1 MFLGFVAALEVPGTI
16 TPAYY
21 RAAVLACLKEL
32 ILENEFLTIMAMA
45 MVFQAMG
52 VVICY
57 DITDKVPVFTQTSLR
72 GRQACSSPSVSN

>member
-1 MFLGFVAALEVPGTI
+1 MFLGFVATREVPGTI

-32 ILENEFLTIMAMA
+32 IIENDFLTT

-57 DITDKVPVFTQTSLR
+57 DITDKVPVFTQTYLR
-72 GRQACSSPSVSN
+72 GRQACSSPSVFG